1 MPFAKY
7 EGQRPRGAT
16 EIVSIRRNGQIA
28 FNSKAV
34 QSFSVGGFKFAE
46 LYFDR
51 ANRRI
56 GIQLT
61 NSKDKGA
68 RKIMSLGS
76 TALVTGAGF
85 LRHFGINIS
94 KARKFQPKYD
104 RAKKIVILNL

>member
-34 QSFSVGGFKFAE
+34 QSFSVDRFKFAE

-51 ANRRI
+51 ANHRI

-61 NSKDKGA
+61 NAKNKGA
-68 RKIMSLGS
+68 RKIMSFGS

-85 LRHFGINIS
+85 LRHFGINIT
-94 KARKFQPKYD
+94 KARKFRPKYE
-104 RAKKIVILNL
+104 RAKNLVVINL